1 VIGSSYF
8 IFHDIEKIVFGFV
21 EMLVNNYV
29 LDRMINANNQSVQF
43 LIFSPKYKDIA
54 QQIVRD
60 LGRGCTILDGS
71 GGFTGEPVKVIILLA
86 RKRER
91 VTIFRLIK
99 AIDPNAFISQS
110 NVRGVYG
117 EGFDRIKT

>member
-1 VIGSSYF
+1 
-8 IFHDIEKIVFGFV
+8 
-21 EMLVNNYV
+21 MLVNNYV